1 MKSDKKILFI
11 SNGHGEDAIAISVV
25 LKLAEKTGKE
35 SILAF
40 PLVGEGKAYKEI
52 GIKIVAPTRNMP
64 SGGLIPGDWI
74 KNLWMDFTSGLGGLI
89 LKQINTLKKL
99 KDDISVVVAVG
110 DTYPVILGGMF
121 TGKPIVF
128 VGTAKSNYFYPYSG
142 LEKTVFKKYCDKVF
156 PRDEITAE
164 ALRKSGVK
172 AEWVG
177 NAMMD
182 SMNVT
187 GERFGIAEDR
197 TVIAILPGSRD
208 TAYQDLPII
217 LNAMDKVVQKSKT
230 QLDFVI
236 PLADSIAL
244 DRLAESA
251 RDSGFSINNYQEED
265 GLVGKLIRQDMRILL
280 LRRRFGDAINIA
292 NLVVGQAGTGNEQ
305 AVGMGKPVITFD
317 SDGNEKL
324 GWYRLRQKG
333 LLGDSILIVS
343 RNSKDLTKHILKL
356 LDDKE
361 TYNTMANIGFERMGP
376 AGGAGKMADYIFSLI
391 DDKKGRVLT
400 PSGSNG
406 KDK

>member
-11 SNGHGEDAIAISVV
+11 SNGHGEDEIATSVV
-25 LKLAEKTGKE
+25 LKLAIKTGKE
-35 SILAF
+35 NILAF
-40 PLVGEGKAYKEI
+40 PLVGEGKAYRDI

-64 SGGLIPGDWI
+64 SGGLIPGGWI
-74 KNLWMDFTSGLGGLI
+74 KNLWMDFTSGLGRLI
-89 LKQINTLKKL
+89 FKQIDSLKKL

-110 DTYPVILGGMF
+110 DTYPVILSGMF
-121 TGKPIVF
+121 TGKTIVY

-142 LEKTVFKKYCDKVF
+142 MEKMIYKKYCDKVF

-172 AEWVG
+172 AQWVG

-182 SMNVT
+182 SLNIT
-187 GERFGIAEDR
+187 GERFGISEDR
-197 TVIAILPGSRD
+197 KVITILPGSRSS
-208 TAYQDLPII
+208 AYQDLPVI
-217 LNAMDKVVQKSKT
+217 LNAMDKVVQKSKI

-236 PLADSIAL
+236 PLADSIAI
-244 DRLAESA
+244 DKLADSA
-251 RDSGFSINNYQEED
+251 RESGFSLNDYHEED

-280 LRRRFGDAINIA
+280 LRKRFGDAINIA
-292 NLVVGQAGTGNEQ
+292 FLVVGQAGTGNEQ

-333 LLGDSILIVS
+333 LLSDSILIVS
-343 RNSKDLTKHILKL
+343 RNSKDITKHILKL

-361 TYNTMANIGFERMGP
+361 TYKIMADIGVERMGP
-376 AGGAGKMADYIFSLI
+376 AGGAEKMADYIFSLV
-391 DDKKGRVLT
+391 DEKKGSVLI
-400 PSGSNG
+400 PSVNNG
-406 KDK
+406 KES